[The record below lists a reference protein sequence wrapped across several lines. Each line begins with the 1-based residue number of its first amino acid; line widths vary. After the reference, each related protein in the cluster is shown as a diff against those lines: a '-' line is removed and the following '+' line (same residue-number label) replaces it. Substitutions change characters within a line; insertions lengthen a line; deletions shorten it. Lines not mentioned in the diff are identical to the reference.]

1 MATEVLIHVSGS
13 QAEHHAHDGM
23 ATQMI
28 SGKLIGSY
36 IWCGHWPRSN
46 FCISCNVA
54 CGARPHFTK
63 MSGTY
68 LGFLGTSANPP
79 LKCYFFWED
88 WNIRICH
95 LEGLLLTLLWC
106 CSLTGTCMIWRQDI
120 KLSWLAWWWV
130 NINCLVVGSEH
141 WQHHQRLETRRK
153 ILVSP

>member
-23 ATQMI
+23 DIQMI

-79 LKCYFFWED
+79 LKCYFFLGGLKYKDLPFGRIAFNIAVVLQLD
-88 WNIRICH
+88 WHMR
-95 LEGLLLTLLWC
+95 
-106 CSLTGTCMIWRQDI
+106 D
-120 KLSWLAWWWV
+120 
-130 NINCLVVGSEH
+130 
-141 WQHHQRLETRRK
+141 LETGHQV
-153 ILVSP
+153 ILVSLMVCEH